1 VTSRIGRAKGKRTV
15 GTHFRTIPV
24 IDGNG
29 DQLFVYEI
37 RKRIGPFGLR
47 ARGRLELCTGEA
59 VEACDGHGFVVTRTG
74 EKLTRVAGEP
84 LQGL

>member
-1 VTSRIGRAKGKRTV
+1 V

-37 RKRIGPFGLR
+37 RRRLGPFGLR
-47 ARGRLELCTGEA
+47 ARRRHELCTGEA
-59 VEACDGHGFVVTRTG
+59 VVLLDDHSLVVVATG
-74 EKLTRVAGEP
+74 ERLLRIGGTSSKS
-84 LQGL
+84 

>member
-1 VTSRIGRAKGKRTV
+1 V

-37 RKRIGPFGLR
+37 RRRLGLFGLR
-47 ARGRLELCTGEA
+47 ARGRLELCTGEV
-59 VEACDGHGFVVTRTG
+59 VEPFDGHSFVVINTG

-84 LQGL
+84 PPENPTLRL